1 MKDVVYIL
9 MGNAQAVG
17 RFILT
22 ISSSLSLS
30 SFLGNHSSVESLGHQ
45 AKSKPIQTMQPS
57 ASTRLRSACDVCHQS
72 KVKCS
77 GGNPCRGC
85 QKIGI
90 ACNYSSS
97 NQNGRPRG
105 VKNKK
110 TIQRM
115 QAAANAARENA
126 SRNTMQHTPPGS
138 TSSDNMIESL
148 VDLGTSMAD
157 PDEVVIGMVS
167 AT

>member
-1 MKDVVYIL
+1 
-9 MGNAQAVG
+9 
-17 RFILT
+17 
-22 ISSSLSLS
+22 
-30 SFLGNHSSVESLGHQ
+30 
-45 AKSKPIQTMQPS
+45 MQQS
-57 ASTRLRSACDVCHQS
+57 GTRLRSACDVCHQS

-90 ACNYSSS
+90 SCNYSSS

-115 QAAANAARENA
+115 QAAAAANAASNATREDA
-126 SRNTMQHTPPGS
+126 SRKTMQQTPPGTAS
-138 TSSDNMIESL
+138 ESKLSPLAEFGMNMIGDSDEIDIG
-148 VDLGTSMAD
+148 VVSMA
-157 PDEVVIGMVS
+157 EEQMFCWS
-167 AT
+167 ALGLQSLLTQFLIARLPGRYS